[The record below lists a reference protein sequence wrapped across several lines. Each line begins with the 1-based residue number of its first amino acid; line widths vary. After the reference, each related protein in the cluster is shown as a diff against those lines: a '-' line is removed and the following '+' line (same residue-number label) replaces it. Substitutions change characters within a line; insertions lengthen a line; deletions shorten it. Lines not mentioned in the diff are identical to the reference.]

1 MQSPVADKLSM
12 VRVKSVILTT
22 VFMARWLCFAGHILA
37 PTMVSIP
44 SSPSDYAWIMAA
56 MGSAAVLFYFVRC
69 ETCHSS
75 IYYTAGGERTLFFG
89 DSSSRQRFLFAS
101 KCPVCGQE
109 RF

>member
-22 VFMARWLCFAGHILA
+22 IFMAGWVSFAGHIIA
-37 PTMVSIP
+37 PTIVPISA
-44 SSPSDYAWIMAA
+44 SALVWIMAA
-56 MGSAAVLFYFVRC
+56 MGAAAVLFYFVRC
-69 ETCHSS
+69 ETCQSS
-75 IYYTAGGERTLFFG
+75 IYYTAGGKRTIFFG
-89 DSSSRQRFLFAS
+89 DSSSGQRFLFAS